1 MKQANSMLAVITNGI
16 WNKTAAIIYGETI
29 LGILYIVL
37 VTTPEKVYCRALKGA
52 EKRNQ
57 NDERAKVTVL

>member
-1 MKQANSMLAVITNGI
+1 MLAVITNGI

-37 VTTPEKVYCRALKGA
+37 VTTPEKVYCRALKGT

-57 NDERAKVTVL
+57 NDERANVTVL